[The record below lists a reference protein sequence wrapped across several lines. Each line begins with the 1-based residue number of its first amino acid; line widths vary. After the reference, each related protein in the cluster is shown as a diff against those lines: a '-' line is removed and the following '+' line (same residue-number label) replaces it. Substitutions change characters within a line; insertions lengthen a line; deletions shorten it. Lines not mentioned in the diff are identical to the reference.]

1 MISAIRK
8 YLFPLLFLGFSLQ
21 ILAVENG
28 NHQTE
33 VYSVKKNTET
43 LQVTQHQPKSI
54 QPSRILCI
62 RIDENDDVTIV
73 WSEANDPNNEFL
85 NYEISSVSSGVIS
98 TISTITTTSFTHVN
112 AGNASNQYFI
122 TTNLIGGSGAVN
134 SDTVSS
140 IFLDLNNPGNGEALL
155 SWNNPTNTQLS
166 SFNNYYH
173 IYQEYPTGNWNL
185 IDSVPYGVTNYRDT
199 IKICD
204 AFLNYRIELP
214 TNDCSFQSNIEG
226 DDFEDQIVPDI
237 PVISAV
243 TIDTNT
249 NDVTLSWNANAQSDT
264 YGYVIYQVDVNGN
277 LVEIDT
283 VYGLSNT
290 SYTHSPNIN
299 NGPLEYSIAAFDSC
313 LTNNQP
319 STFQTSAKAQP
330 HTTNFLTSSM
340 NVCERLLLLSWTGY
354 EGFGTVD
361 SYDVYVNRNSTGW
374 NLYTTTASTQSQ
386 VQVNFGD
393 ELFVTVKSNSANSAD
408 FSFSNIDTLSFT
420 DAGGP
425 TFSHL
430 SVATVENEQAVIK
443 HRISSDGGVK
453 EIRLERLNETFGTY
467 EQIDSSPAG
476 TSSEIIFID
485 EEAEVD
491 RQPYTYRTEVIDTCD
506 QSLGFSNIGR
516 TIFLEVETDPVNEKH
531 TLYWTPYT
539 DFIGNL
545 YVYEV
550 YRALDGQ
557 FGTSPIATLSPSM
570 RSFTDDVSDFGDID
584 DGQICYVV
592 AAVEGSNAQGLEEI
606 SYSNESCGT
615 IEPTI
620 YIPNSFTVGGIN
632 PIFKPVTRQR
642 KLEDYSFEI
651 YDRYGRTIYET
662 TDPSEGWD
670 GRVREDS
677 DRYAQEGV
685 YVYRLSLRD
694 GNGIEVLR
702 HGHVTLLD
710 YR

>member
-1 MISAIRK
+1 MISTITK
-8 YLFPLLFLGFSLQ
+8 YLFPLLFVGISLPL
-21 ILAVENG
+21 LAVKNG
-28 NHQTE
+28 NHQTKVRTGE
-33 VYSVKKNTET
+33 KHTET
-43 LQVTQHQPKSI
+43 FQITHAQPKAI

-62 RIDENDDVTIV
+62 SVDENDDVTIV
-73 WSEANDPNNEFL
+73 WSEASDPNNEFL
-85 NYEISSVSSGVIS
+85 NYQISSLTSGVLS
-98 TISTITTTSFTHVN
+98 TISNITSTSFTHVN
-112 AGNASNQYFI
+112 AGNAVNQYFI
-122 TTNLIGGSGAVN
+122 TTNSTGGNGAVH
-134 SDTVSS
+134 SDTLSA

-155 SWNNPTNTQLS
+155 SWNNPSTTQLPN
-166 SFNNYYH
+166 FNDYYH
-173 IYQEYPTGNWNL
+173 IYQEYPAGNWNL

-199 IKICD
+199 ITVCD

-214 TNDCSFQSNIEG
+214 TDDCSFQSNIEG
-226 DDFEDQIVPDI
+226 DNFEDQIVPDI
-237 PVISAV
+237 PVINFV

-264 YGYVIYQVDVNGN
+264 YGYVIYQVDPNGN

-299 NGPLEYSIAAFDSC
+299 SGPLEYSIAAFDSC

-319 STFQTSAKAQP
+319 ATFQTSAKAQP

-340 NVCERLLLLSWTGY
+340 NVCERLLNLNWSGY
-354 EGFGTVD
+354 QGFGAVD
-361 SYDVYVNRNSTGW
+361 SYEVYVNRNGTGW
-374 NLYTTTASTQSQ
+374 NLENSTTTNQSQ

-393 ELFVTVKSNSANSAD
+393 QLFITIKSLSANSVN

-430 SVATVENEQAVIK
+430 SVATIENQQAVIK
-443 HRISSDGGVK
+443 HRISLDGGVK
-453 EIRLERLNETFGTY
+453 EVRLQRLNETFGTY
-467 EQIDSSPAG
+467 EQIDSSPVG
-476 TSSEIIFID
+476 GSSEIIFID

-491 RQPYTYRTEVIDTCD
+491 RQPYTYRTEVIDTCN

-516 TIFLEVETDPVNEKH
+516 TIYLEVETDQVNEEH

-550 YRALDGQ
+550 YRALNGQ
-557 FGTSPIATLSPSM
+557 FGASPIATLSPSM
-570 RSFTDDVSDFGDID
+570 RTFTDDVSDLGDLE
-584 DGQICYVV
+584 DGKICYVI

-620 YIPNSFTVGGIN
+620 YIPNSFSVGGLN

-651 YDRYGRTIYET
+651 YDRYGRTIFET
-662 TDPSEGWD
+662 TDPNEGWD
-670 GRVREDS
+670 GSIREDS